1 MDDPK
6 ISLSVIMPALNEEQ
20 NIEKAVTNALN
31 GLDDFGIDGEVIVI
45 NDGSS
50 DKTPA
55 LVAAIQDRDDR
66 VKMVSHESPW
76 GFGASFWDGVD
87 HATKEHVVLLPGDN
101 ENDPWEI
108 MRYVPLLGHVDIVIP
123 FVYNKEA
130 RSVYRRML
138 SFTYRMIVN
147 VTFHT
152 NLNYTNGTIL
162 YRRALLMSLP
172 HRSGS
177 FFFQTDIL
185 IRLLRQGYLFAEVP
199 YRLDQREGGVSKAVS
214 FPSFVQVGKGYL
226 KLFKDIYK
234 KGDGPEAMLSES
246 RSANRHNEQNDRF
259 KA

>member
-1 MDDPK
+1 MNEAQT
-6 ISLSVIMPALNEEQ
+6 SLSVIMPALNEEL
-20 NIEKAVTNALN
+20 NIEKAVNNALN
-31 GLDDFGIDGEVIVI
+31 ALDDFGIDGEVLVV

-50 DKTPA
+50 DQTPG
-55 LVAAIQDRDDR
+55 LVAAIQDQEPR
-66 VKMVSHESPW
+66 VRMISHESPW

-87 HATKEHVVLLPGDN
+87 HATKDHVVLLPGDN

-130 RSVYRRML
+130 RSVYRRIL
-138 SFTYRMIVN
+138 SFTYRLIIN

-152 NLNYTNGTIL
+152 NLNYTNGTVL
-162 YRRALLMSLP
+162 YRKALLLDLP
-172 HRSGS
+172 YRSGS

-214 FPSFVQVGKGYL
+214 FPSFLQVAKGFL
-226 KLFKDIYK
+226 KLFRDIYR
-234 KGDGPEAMLSES
+234 GDEPASMLPES
-246 RSANRHNEQNDRF
+246 RSANRHHTKNERF